1 VAPLLY
7 RVSQLNEGARYGA
20 PVPSAQGMQGGG
32 GMTHDLWVE
41 IVALV
46 VASLSLALAVYN
58 FVNTLKEREAW
69 RKEND
74 EVKK

>member
-1 VAPLLY
+1 
-7 RVSQLNEGARYGA
+7 
-20 PVPSAQGMQGGG
+20 
-32 GMTHDLWVE
+32 MTHDLWVE